1 MQKRKIYNNF
11 DVFVKEKIDF

>member
-11 DVFVKEKIDF
+11 DVFIKEKIDI